1 MTARH
6 GKQLKA
12 MQGPLTLLVALIAS
26 STLTGCFVI
35 GGSSRGG
42 FFIWPGSI
50 GLLVIILIVSLLLR
64 RR

>member
-1 MTARH
+1 MVPFRRLQTV
-6 GKQLKA
+6 
-12 MQGPLTLLVALIAS
+12 LVILSALVAS
-26 STLTGCFVI
+26 STLTGCLVI